1 MKTMIMAIAV
11 GLLGLHSLRSKT
23 VEKLLGRQ
31 SSRHLRNPHS

>member
-11 GLLGLHSLRSKT
+11 GLLGLQSLRSKT

-31 SSRHLRNPHS
+31 ASRQLRNPHS